1 MKSAKK
7 FARNVRNARS
17 AGNVVVANA
26 VNATLIAMATATPNA
41 VVHVMPTAGVIVM
54 PTAGVIVMLTAGVI
68 VMLNRVLTAAGSVKN
83 VNVRR
88 CHLSLTC

>member
-1 MKSAKK
+1 MKSPVPLKSAKK

-54 PTAGVIVMLTAGVI
+54 P
-68 VMLNRVLTAAGSVKN
+68 NRVLTAAGSVKN

>member
-1 MKSAKK
+1 M
-7 FARNVRNARS
+7 
-17 AGNVVVANA
+17 VVANA
-26 VNATLIAMATATPNA
+26 VNATLIAMRTAALIAMATATPNA

-54 PTAGVIVMLTAGVI
+54 P
-68 VMLNRVLTAAGSVKN
+68 NRVLTAAGSVKN